1 MSDNRK
7 LINDLVVNI
16 MTTFPETDEIKLS
29 IRIEEVVGNFT
40 AEMKTV
46 DGLKDDLV
54 GNIKLYISAKRLEG
68 LSELT
73 LEDYYRELMLF
84 EFRVGKPT
92 VRITTADIRHYLAGI
107 EGVMASTQGKKLSVI
122 KSFFSW
128 LVDEEIILRNPA
140 ARIKQVKQPKRLPKA
155 LSAIELEVLREACD
169 SFRERALIEVM
180 YSTGCRLSEVSR
192 MKRKDIDWSNG
203 SIKVIGKGDK
213 ERVVYLNPKAT
224 YHLERYLEEC
234 LENENKCEYLFSTE
248 RRPYRQMK
256 NKTIQDAVDKIA
268 ARTDIEK
275 NVTPHVFRHTMA
287 TLAMENGI
295 ELGDL
300 QQLLGHSNPGTTL
313 RYAEVSEERKHNAH
327 KKFVREEYSIY
338 DFAS

>member
-1 MSDNRK
+1 MTDNRK

-16 MTTFPETDEIKLS
+16 MTTFPETNEVKLT
-29 IRIEEVVGNFT
+29 IRVEEVVGNFD
-40 AEMKTV
+40 AKIKTG
-46 DGLKDDLV
+46 DDLSNDLV

-84 EFRVGKPT
+84 EYRVSKPT
-92 VRITTADIRHYLAGI
+92 VRITTADIRQYLG
-107 EGVMASTQGKKLSVI
+107 GMDDVMASTQGKKLSVI
-122 KSFFSW
+122 KSFFAW

-140 ARIKQVKQPKRLPKA
+140 SRIKQMKQPKRLPKA
-155 LSAIELEVLREACD
+155 LTAIELEILREACGTL
-169 SFRERALIEVM
+169 REQALVEVM
-180 YSTGCRLSEVSR
+180 YSTGCRLSEVSG
-192 MKRKDIDWSNG
+192 MKRSDVDWSSG
-203 SIKVIGKGDK
+203 SIRVIGKGDK
-213 ERVVYLNPKAT
+213 ERVVYLNPKAS

-234 LENENKCEYLFSTE
+234 EENENESEYLFSTE
-248 RRPYRQMK
+248 RRPYRKMQ
-256 NKTIQDAVDKIA
+256 NKTIQDAINKIA
-268 ARTDIEK
+268 SRTSIKK
-275 NVTPHVFRHTMA
+275 NITPHVFRHTFA

-327 KKFVREEYSIY
+327 RRFVK
-338 DFAS
+338 

>member
-1 MSDNRK
+1 MNDNRK

-16 MTTFPETDEIKLS
+16 MTSFPETDEVKLT
-29 IRIEEVVGNFT
+29 IRIEEVIGNFN
-40 AEMKTV
+40 AESKTT
-46 DGLKDDLV
+46 DNLREDLID
-54 GNIKLYISAKRLEG
+54 NIKLYISSKRLEG

-84 EFRVGKPT
+84 EYRISKPT
-92 VRITTADIRHYLAGI
+92 IRITTADIRHYLAGNDD
-107 EGVMASTQGKKLSVI
+107 VMASTQSKKLSVI

-155 LSAIELEVLREACD
+155 LTEIELEMLREACD
-169 SFRERALIEVM
+169 TLRERALIEVM
-180 YSTGCRLSEVSR
+180 YSTGCRLSEVSG
-192 MKRKDIDWSNG
+192 MKRNDVNWAAG
-203 SIKVIGKGDK
+203 SIRVIGKGNK
-213 ERVVYLNPKAT
+213 ERIVYLNPKAI
-224 YHLERYLEEC
+224 YHIEQYLEEC
-234 LENENKCEYLFSTE
+234 KENENNSEYLLSTE

-256 NKTIQDAVDKIA
+256 SKTIQDAVDKIA
-268 ARTDIEK
+268 SRTNIDK

-313 RYAEVSEERKHNAH
+313 RYAEVSEDRKHNAH
-327 KKFVREEYSIY
+327 KKFVREEYVEYEI
-338 DFAS
+338 AS